1 MFQFLVEENEK
12 IQKEKLLEEYN
23 DAYPWIDNMYYFHFN
38 ICIYLS
44 GVCVC
49 LIFHVV
55 FTSLYLKQKKDA
67 CLMLQIFISKALKF
81 HLHNCNWFSGL
92 ISECNCYM

>member
-55 FTSLYLKQKKDA
+55 FTSLYLKQKKR
-67 CLMLQIFISKALKF
+67 CMLDVTNFHIKSPEISFA
-81 HLHNCNWFSGL
+81 
-92 ISECNCYM
+92 